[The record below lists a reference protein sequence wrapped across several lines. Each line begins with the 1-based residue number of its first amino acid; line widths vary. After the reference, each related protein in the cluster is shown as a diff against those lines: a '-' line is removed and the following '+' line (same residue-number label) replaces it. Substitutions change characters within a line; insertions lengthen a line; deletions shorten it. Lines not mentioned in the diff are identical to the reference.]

1 MNIVFRQA
9 TQEDKVAIENLFIE
23 MLQSIF
29 NTEKVTGYQN
39 GYLDKFFC
47 GLDNCII
54 VAQLNDI
61 IIGYIAIVVNRG
73 EKQYVYIDDFSV
85 KKEYRNLGIGSQLL
99 QQAEEFVKGKDI
111 LDILLHVE
119 MTNTSAQNLY
129 KKNGFE
135 ILRVDGSRILMKK
148 SL

>member
-1 MNIVFRQA
+1 MKKLTSKLKNIV
-9 TQEDKVAIENLFIE
+9 
-23 MLQSIF
+23 
-29 NTEKVTGYQN
+29 
-39 GYLDKFFC
+39 
-47 GLDNCII
+47 
-54 VAQLNDI
+54 
-61 IIGYIAIVVNRG
+61 IGYIAIVVNRG

-129 KKNGFE
+129 KKKGFE
-135 ILRVDGSRILMKK
+135 ILRIDGSRILMKK